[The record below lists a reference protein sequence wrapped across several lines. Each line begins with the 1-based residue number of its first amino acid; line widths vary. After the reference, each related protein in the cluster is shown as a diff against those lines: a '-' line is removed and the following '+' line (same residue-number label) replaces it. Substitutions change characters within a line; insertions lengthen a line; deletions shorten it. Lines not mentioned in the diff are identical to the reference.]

1 MRRQERALVR
11 ATRAAA
17 GEVSAAVPLRRR
29 AVAAGLF
36 AGVALLLPASRA
48 QARDLA
54 AAEAAK
60 EARKAALRAAAD
72 ESAKTGIG
80 GTAFEEPEFSV
91 GDDKSPNTHTR
102 QDEGIRKQSNV

>member
-1 MRRQERALVR
+1 MRRQERAPVR
-11 ATRAAA
+11 TTAAA
-17 GEVSAAVPLRRR
+17 GEASSAGRRS
-29 AVAAGLF
+29 VAAGLL
-36 AGVALLLPASRA
+36 GMALLLPAAHA

-72 ESAKTGIG
+72 QSAKTGIG

-102 QDEGIRKQSNV
+102 QDEGVRKQSNV